1 MQGKMSV
8 NCMANFNSIYF
19 ASIYSFKKVLQ
30 FLILFNFFAGHMGSI
45 CPLVC
50 NKIQS
55 PCLPPCPIACCNKRF
70 ETTSIESV
78 KRSNTKSALAP
89 PTKSQKRSNKKL
101 TKAASIPFLKSQKH
115 RKAIPV
121 PSNDPMKRSHIEAK
135 QVSSTKTE
143 NHSKIKTT
151 LTPFTES
158 VKVPNRQVPSTES
171 AKRSNIE
178 VTPVE
183 DRSKVIR
190 QSCSCLMDCDGPV
203 LDEDNQKCHE
213 KCTCHPDENSPTLEQ
228 DKISDHVDSKKKQKA
243 FSRPHI
249 GSKEMEKIKHLFSK
263 WIREYNGGVQRG
275 EKNEKHTSKSRPL
288 RDQRVSFISKML
300 KNYQYFRQKEKTLR
314 LIEQE
319 QEDLSNQQQHLEDI
333 LTKQEDVLTTKGSIH
348 EKAATPGLGKTK
360 QHHLHKDYVNISIT
374 TSNATQAPPTTTAP
388 ANEAI
393 NQQTLSE
400 IENIKKQLE
409 EIQQQQVALSQQ
421 QAQLAD
427 QLKEEQAIY
436 EQAKAIIQL
445 VLQQTLGAAATAATA
460 NAATKVPKTQSD
472 YENEISPEAPEASNE
487 ESVQPLTYLGQ
498 LQRLLSKLMFKNDEN
513 SQEGNANDD
522 EQYVFF
528 QNSQEGQTNRR
539 NENSVYAK
547 DADIPVEIDRSDLND
562 QGLQNSL
569 LGRDSADRSVS
580 EDDNEGS
587 FLLEKGVDEDGIA
600 PGYAVMEKK
609 TLHPNDLITDSQKT
623 TKEIKDK
630 PSDLTHNTE
639 NRAQGNE
646 GGI

>member
-1 MQGKMSV
+1 
-8 NCMANFNSIYF
+8 MAKFNSIYL
-19 ASIYSFKKVLQ
+19 ASIYSFKEALQ

-70 ETTSIESV
+70 ETSSIESV
-78 KRSNTKSALAP
+78 KRSNTKSASAP
-89 PTKSQKRSNKKL
+89 PSKSQKRSNKKL
-101 TKAASIPFLKSQKH
+101 TNKSQKH
-115 RKAIPV
+115 RKAVPV
-121 PSNDPMKRSHIEAK
+121 PSIDSVKRSHIEAK
-135 QVSSTKTE
+135 PVSSTKTE
-143 NHSKIKTT
+143 KRSNIKTT
-151 LTPFTES
+151 LTSFSES
-158 VKVPNRQVPSTES
+158 VKGPNRQVPSTES

-178 VTPVE
+178 VTPVG
-183 DRSKVIR
+183 DRSKVVR
-190 QSCSCLMDCDGPV
+190 QSCSCLMDCDGAV

-213 KCTCHPDENSPTLEQ
+213 KCTCHPDENPTTLEQ
-228 DKISDHVDSKKKQKA
+228 DKNSDHVDSKKKRKA

-249 GSKEMEKIKHLFSK
+249 GSNEMEKIKHLFTK

-275 EKNEKHTSKSRPL
+275 EKNEEHTSKNKPL

-319 QEDLSNQQQHLEDI
+319 QEDLSNQQQHLEDL
-333 LTKQEDVLTTKGSIH
+333 LTKQEVVLTTKGSIH
-348 EKAATPGLGKTK
+348 EKSATLGLAKTE
-360 QHHLHKDYVNISIT
+360 QHHLHKDDVNISIT

-388 ANEAI
+388 ANVAI

-400 IENIKKQLE
+400 IENIKKQIE
-409 EIQQQQVALSQQ
+409 EIRQQQVALSQQ
-421 QAQLAD
+421 QTQLAV

-436 EQAKAIIQL
+436 EQAKAIIQF
-445 VLQQTLGAAATAATA
+445 VLKQTLGAANT
-460 NAATKVPKTQSD
+460 AATKVPETQSD
-472 YENEISPEAPEASNE
+472 YENELSPEAPEASNE
-487 ESVQPLTYLGQ
+487 ESVQPSTYFGQ

-528 QNSQEGQTNRR
+528 QNSQEGQSNRR

-547 DADIPVEIDRSDLND
+547 DAGIPVEIDRSDLND

-580 EDDNEGS
+580 EDDIEGA
-587 FLLEKGVDEDGIA
+587 FLLEKGDDEEGIA
-600 PGYAVMEKK
+600 PDYAVMEKK
-609 TLHPNDLITDSQKT
+609 TLRPSDLITDSRKT

-630 PSDLTHNTE
+630 LVT
-639 NRAQGNE
+639 
-646 GGI
+646 